1 MPELELSMEHLKED
15 LMKVLGPVLKSQRK
29 AHDLLDHYWQDK
41 IALVW
46 TTRDVHRAA
55 NEKNTVLT
63 EPEAREVLSDLLL
76 HYNPQYGLR
85 WSDVTDSI
93 ENSGKGRDLT
103 RQELDRF
110 IHQNRVSIQRRQRK

>member
-1 MPELELSMEHLKED
+1 MEHLKED
-15 LMKVLGPVLKSQRK
+15 LMQLLGPVLKSQRK
-29 AHDLLDHYWQDK
+29 AQDLLDHYWQDK

-46 TTRDVHRAA
+46 TTQDVHRAA

-63 EPEAREVLSDLLL
+63 EREAREVLSDLLL